1 MPDPPMIKLDILS
14 DPICPW
20 CFIGKTN
27 LDRALE
33 QRPDHPFAIEW
44 HPFQLNP
51 DMPAEGMDR
60 RAYMEAKF
68 GGRDGAVRA
77 YTPVLQAAERAGLTL
92 NFEGIARTPNTL
104 DAHRL
109 IHWAGLEGRQTAAVS
124 ALFRAYFVDGQD
136 IGDRTTLADIAAR
149 IGLDRA
155 MTERLLASDAD
166 AEDIRA
172 RDAHARE
179 RGVTGV
185 PTFVIANQHVVVGAQ
200 PADLWLQVIDELSAQ
215 IAPDA

>member
-1 MPDPPMIKLDILS
+1 MIKLDIIS

-20 CFIGKTN
+20 CFIGKAN

-33 QRPDHPFAIEW
+33 AAGDHPFTVEW

-51 DMPAEGMDR
+51 DMPREGMDR
-60 RAYMEAKF
+60 RAYLEAKF
-68 GGRDGAVRA
+68 GGTEGAVRA
-77 YTPVLQAAERAGLTL
+77 YAPVVEAAEKAGLKI

-109 IHWAGLEGRQTAAVS
+109 IHWAGLEGRQTPMVA
-124 ALFRAYFVDGQD
+124 ALFKAYFQEGRD
-136 IGDRTTLADIAAR
+136 IGDATVLADIAEA
-149 IGLDRA
+149 LEMDRA
-155 MTERLLASDAD
+155 MTLRLLAGDAD
-166 AEDIRA
+166 TDDIRA

-185 PTFVIANQHVVVGAQ
+185 PCFIVAGQHALPGAQ
-200 PADLWLQVIDELSAQ
+200 PPELWAQVIREIREQLADKG
-215 IAPDA
+215 